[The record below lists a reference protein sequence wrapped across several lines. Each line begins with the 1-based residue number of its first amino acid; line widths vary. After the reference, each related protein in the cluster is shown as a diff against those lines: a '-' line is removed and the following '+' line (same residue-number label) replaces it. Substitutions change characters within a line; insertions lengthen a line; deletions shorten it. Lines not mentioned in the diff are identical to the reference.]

1 MPLCGII
8 RLMEIKLVTGLTAFE
23 AAKNTIRQIDPLQQD
38 VINLAVVPDAFSMQA
53 EALIFDVLGITSTF
67 NIQVV
72 GISRLASKILR
83 QNGIAFNRI
92 SALEEVF
99 AVYCAVRECEK
110 QSKLAYFKKC
120 GVDLCQK
127 ILQII
132 KQFKACRVRP
142 EQIKPVGDEN
152 LDAKMADLRLI
163 YEKYEAL
170 LGEKLDLSRLLE
182 FFVDEAENALNLKNF
197 NLYFVNFDSFSVEI
211 NNFICRLAKF
221 VGSVCIG
228 YAKPATAQKNAY
240 IYEDDIFKKTTALA
254 KENGVNVAVENFQT
268 QLSGANLLIAK
279 NLFALNLSK
288 QTQQLQKPEQSQK
301 TQQTQENELKLQEN
315 PQNLQEKLPK
325 TQQKASKL
333 QENVQENSQSEL
345 EENGDSFFVNVLAK
359 NRQDEVDFV
368 AKYIKKRVVDCEKFS
383 NFAVAVADKKYFD
396 LLKNKLQEYGIAAYT
411 DDAVSLD
418 QTILGRFL
426 LKCLDI
432 AKLGFSQQDFQFLAS
447 NPLLNADGAD
457 GADGA
462 DQNTLSEIAYF
473 LVDDKD
479 EFLQRFEKYSP
490 IVFAIDALSKCHTC
504 QNFSLALQ
512 KIMEIVRENHE
523 KMLKNLENPRF
534 FKKLSENQQSFP
546 LVLGVLEKLA
556 ALGENEQFSIFDFEN
571 LLQMSFQSVKVE
583 TVPTYVDAVFVGD
596 ATTSYFADVNTL
608 FVLGATADALPKS
621 QADTGLI
628 DDQEIKKLRLSFALE
643 PEIRVLNRRSRLKL
657 FELLQH
663 AKQKLVVLQP
673 LSQDGRMA
681 QRASFV
687 DDLQILFS
695 TKPMRTDTLEEF
707 GVAMFSR
714 EEELENLLF
723 CIGSRQN
730 LMPFYTKMH
739 GSLPPDFESSVR
751 GAISKQLPHLERKE
765 YLSSAKNSDSV
776 KKLEGAE
783 NFENSENSGDAELC
797 KQKDID
803 CVHGETKSE
812 ILPQKNTISPSELET
827 YFSCPNKR
835 FFAYELRLKECEN
848 ILPTRKQFG
857 TFEHALLQNLAEQ
870 FGSEMAKIS
879 DAQLQ
884 QFLAK
889 NFDTLAQQIY
899 DPKVLQNRYFKKYLK
914 NESMIILKNAVMEQK
929 FSSFRPFKLEEQ
941 ISEKILDKTLYGKAD
956 RIDKFGQFFRV
967 IDYKTGKVSG
977 VKNALYHGRRLQL
990 FLYAHAIAA
999 RTGLTCTGV
1008 YYFDCQTAYAKNGA
1022 GHKLFNGLTLK
1033 DNEIVLASDSRL
1045 DEVGAKSN
1053 ILGTSRVKKPKDNFL
1068 FSVSGM
1074 EENLQKQINYATKI
1088 SEMAIQE
1095 IEQGYIAA
1103 KPCTGGCNYCAYLSI
1118 CRHTNAE
1125 GFRKNLKGTEEE

>member
-1 MPLCGII
+1 MALCAII

-38 VINLAVVPDAFSMQA
+38 VINLVVVPDAFSMQA

-182 FFVDEAENALNLKNF
+182 FFVEEAENALNLKNF

-254 KENGVNVAVENFQT
+254 KENGVNVAVENLQT

-288 QTQQLQKPEQSQK
+288 QTQQLQKPEQSQNTEK
-301 TQQTQENELKLQEN
+301 TQENELKLQEN
-315 PQNLQEKLPK
+315 TSNLQENLAK
-325 TQQKASKL
+325 TQENASKL
-333 QENVQENSQSEL
+333 QENFQENFQLEL

-368 AKYIKKRVVDCEKFS
+368 AKYIKKRVVDGEKFS

-396 LLKNKLQEYGIAAYT
+396 LLKNKLQEYDIAAYT

-432 AKLGFSQQDFQFLAS
+432 AKLGFSQQDFQFFAS

-457 GADGA
+457 
-462 DQNTLSEIAYF
+462 QNTLSNIAYF
-473 LVDDKD
+473 LVEDKD
-479 EFLQRFEKYSP
+479 EFLQRFEKYTP

-512 KIMEIVRENHE
+512 KIMEIVRENYE

-534 FKKLSENQQSFP
+534 FKKLSENEQSFP

-663 AKQKLVVLQP
+663 AKQKLVILQP

-695 TKPMRTDTLEEF
+695 TKPMRTDALEEF

-714 EEELENLLF
+714 DEELENLLF

-730 LMPFYTKMH
+730 LMPFYTKMQ

-765 YLSSAKNSDSV
+765 YLSGAKNSDNSQSLSSDA
-776 KKLEGAE
+776 KAE
-783 NFENSENSGDAELC
+783 
-797 KQKDID
+797 
-803 CVHGETKSE
+803 V
-812 ILPQKNTISPSELET
+812 LPQKNTISPSELET
-827 YFSCPNKR
+827 YFTCPNKR
-835 FFAYELRLKECEN
+835 FFSYALRLKECEN

-870 FGSEMAKIS
+870 FGDEMANIS

-889 NFDTLAQQIY
+889 NFDNLAQQIY
-899 DPKVLQNRYFKKYLK
+899 DQKVLKNQYFKKYLK

-929 FSSFRPFKLEEQ
+929 YSSFRPFKLEEQ

-990 FLYAHAIAA
+990 FLYAHAIAL

-1022 GHKLFNGLTLK
+1022 GHKLFNGLTLR

-1045 DEVGAKSN
+1045 DEEGAKSN
-1053 ILGTSRVKKPKDNFL
+1053 ILGTSRVKKPKDKFL
-1068 FSVSGM
+1068 FSASGM

-1103 KPCTGGCNYCAYLSI
+1103 KPCSGGCKYCAYLSI

-1125 GFRKNLKGTEEE
+1125 GFRKNLKGSDDE